1 VASDRQMIPDRLDE
15 WGPGPFLA
23 AVLSSID
30 PSRLNGHDTV
40 VLMKA
45 HARQVAHDQAAYYIS
60 IGEVAAAVPTSEDR
74 PPVRTEEWF
83 EYASMEVR
91 VALTL
96 TRRAAESELD
106 FAYDLVERLPSVL
119 KALDSGTIDLRKAR
133 EIARGTGHLDQG
145 TAMAV
150 ADRVLRDAARLT
162 TGQLRVRLQRLCI
175 ESNPEDTRKRSENAI
190 DERRL
195 IFELTV
201 DGTADFR
208 GYGAAIDRAAAK
220 PLCRYDHVG
229 RHKAGW
235 AYVRLADGQHQW
247 TSPHGHT

>member
-60 IGEVAAAVPTSEDR
+60 IGEVAAAVPTSEDG

-91 VALTL
+91 
-96 TRRAAESELD
+96 AA
-106 FAYDLVERLPSVL
+106 LPSP
-119 KALDSGTIDLRKAR
+119 DGRPNPSSISP
-133 EIARGTGHLDQG
+133 
-145 TAMAV
+145 
-150 ADRVLRDAARLT
+150 T
-162 TGQLRVRLQRLCI
+162 TSLSV
-175 ESNPEDTRKRSENAI
+175 
-190 DERRL
+190 
-195 IFELTV
+195 
-201 DGTADFR
+201 
-208 GYGAAIDRAAAK
+208 
-220 PLCRYDHVG
+220 
-229 RHKAGW
+229 
-235 AYVRLADGQHQW
+235 
-247 TSPHGHT
+247 SPPY